1 MRALAR
7 PIRQLAA
14 SSSSRT
20 AAALVWFLGV
30 VPLSAHFDRMR
41 EEIETARSTLGRF
54 SAVAALQDRVA
65 ETQRAGRAAT
75 SSAAYLKGEGDQIKS
90 ANLQTLLSNIAGE
103 NGVRLSSTR
112 ALTPLERNDLRL
124 IGVRVQF
131 TAHIE
136 QLREILYAVESKQPF
151 LFVDG
156 LQVHTV
162 SAMAHDPEHAGIL
175 DVRLDVY
182 GTAPRKRA

>member
-1 MRALAR
+1 MLALAR

-14 SSSSRT
+14 VLLLLL
-20 AAALVWFLGV
+20 AAALIWFLGV
-30 VPLSAHFDRMR
+30 LPLSAHFERMR
-41 EEIETARSTLGRF
+41 EEIETARATLGRF
-54 SAVAALQDRVA
+54 TAVAALQDRLP
-65 ETQRAGRAAT
+65 ETQRAGRAAST
-75 SSAAYLKGEGDQIKS
+75 SAAYLKGEGDQIKS
-90 ANLQTLLSNIAGE
+90 ANLQTLLSTIAGE

-112 ALTPLERNDLRL
+112 ALTPVERNNLRL

-131 TAHIE
+131 TANIE
-136 QLREILYAVESKQPF
+136 QLREILYATESKQPF

-182 GTAPRKRA
+182 GAAPRQRG

>member
-14 SSSSRT
+14 VLLLL
-20 AAALVWFLGV
+20 AAVALSWFLGV
-30 VPLSAHFDRMR
+30 VPLSAHFDRLR
-41 EEIETARSTLGRF
+41 EEIETARATLGRF
-54 SAVAALQDRVA
+54 SAVAALQDRLA
-65 ETQRAGRAAT
+65 ETQRAGRAA
-75 SSAAYLKGEGDQIKS
+75 SASAAYLKGEGDQIKS
-90 ANLQTLLSNIAGE
+90 ANLQTLLSNIASE
-103 NGVRLSSTR
+103 NGVRLTSTR
-112 ALTPLERNDLRL
+112 ALTPIERNELRL

-131 TAHIE
+131 TANIE
-136 QLREILYAVESKQPF
+136 QLREIVYAAESKQPF

-182 GTAPRKRA
+182 GAAPRKRV